1 MAAHARSQHNGFRHI
16 EIYGIAMSS
25 IEEKFLETFGEEPDL
40 VAAAPGRV
48 NLIGEHID
56 YSEGFVLP
64 FAIKDRTMVAAR
76 KRDDSTVR
84 VASAQRRNKIVTVD
98 IADVKPGL
106 KGEWER
112 YALGVLWSMGV
123 TPGVD
128 LMIDGHVPL
137 GAGLSSSAALE
148 CSVATAMNHLFD
160 MGFNLEELAR
170 LTQKAENQ
178 YVGVPCGIMDQSVSL
193 MATNG
198 FALLLDCR
206 DLSTRNIPFDV
217 ASHGLELLIIDT
229 QAHHALT
236 DGGYAE
242 RRASCESVAAKLH
255 VKSMRELTITQLD
268 SSRDLLSETE
278 YIRARHA
285 ITEMKRVLDCVEALS
300 SGDFVKVGQL
310 LNQSHLSLR
319 DDYNVSCPELNAA
332 VEASLVAGALG
343 SRMVGGGFGGS
354 AIALIQASKTSE
366 TIGVVEKA
374 FADKKFKAPR
384 FFTSLPSQGAELL
397 SRR

>member
-1 MAAHARSQHNGFRHI
+1 
-16 EIYGIAMSS
+16 MSS

-40 VAAAPGRV
+40 IAAAPGRV

-64 FAIKDRTMVAAR
+64 FAIKDRTNVAIR
-76 KRDDSTVR
+76 RRDDSAVR
-84 VASAQRRNKIVTVD
+84 IASAQRRNKVVTVD
-98 IADVKPGL
+98 INNVKPGL

-123 TPGVD
+123 KTGVD

-148 CSVATAMNHLFD
+148 CSVATAVNHLFD
-160 MGFNLEELAR
+160 MGFSLEDLAR

-193 MATNG
+193 MATTG
-198 FALLLDCR
+198 SALLLDCR

-217 ASHGLELLIIDT
+217 ASSGLELLIIDT

-242 RRASCESVAAKLH
+242 RRASCESVAAKLGI
-255 VKSMRELTITQLD
+255 KSMRELSMAQLD
-268 SSRDLLSETE
+268 SAKESLTQVE

-285 ITEMKRVLDCVEALS
+285 VSEMQRVLDCVEALS
-300 SGDFVKVGQL
+300 KSDFVKVGEL
-310 LNQSHLSLR
+310 INQSHASLR
-319 DDYNVSCPELNAA
+319 DDYTVSCPELDTAVDAA
-332 VEASLVAGALG
+332 LAAGAFG

-354 AIALIQASKTSE
+354 AIALIEASKTEE
-366 TIGVVEKA
+366 TIKAVEKA

-384 FFTSLPSQGAELL
+384 FFTSLPSQGAEVI
-397 SRR
+397 SRF

>member
-1 MAAHARSQHNGFRHI
+1 MSQI
-16 EIYGIAMSS
+16 EK
-25 IEEKFLETFGEEPDL
+25 KFLETFGEEPDL

-56 YSEGFVLP
+56 YSDGFVLP
-64 FAIKDRTMVAAR
+64 FAIKDRALVAAR
-76 KRDDSTVR
+76 KRNDSTVR
-84 VASAQRRNKIVTVD
+84 IASAQRRNKIVTVD
-98 IADVKPGL
+98 INNVKPGL

-112 YALGVLWSMGV
+112 YALGVLWALGV
-123 TPGVD
+123 KEGVD
-128 LMIDGHVPL
+128 LLIDGHVPL

-160 MGFNLEELAR
+160 MGYNLEELAR

-193 MATNG
+193 MATQG

-206 DLSTRNIPFDV
+206 DLSTKNIPFDV
-217 ASHGLELLIIDT
+217 ASSGLELLIIDT

-242 RRASCESVAAKLH
+242 RRASCESVVAKLGIT
-255 VKSMRELTITQLD
+255 SLRELTMEQLEK
-268 SSRDLLSETE
+268 SRGLLTETE
-278 YIRARHA
+278 FVRARHA
-285 ITEMKRVLDCVEALS
+285 VTEMQRVLDCVKALS
-300 SGDFVKVGQL
+300 DSNFELVGEL
-310 LNQSHLSLR
+310 LNQSHASLR
-319 DDYNVSCPELNAA
+319 DDYTVSCSELDTA
-332 VEASLVAGALG
+332 VEASLTAGALG

-354 AIALIQASKTSE
+354 AIALIQASKTTE
-366 TIGVVEKA
+366 TIKGIEKA
-374 FADKKFKAPR
+374 FSSKRFKAPR

>member
-1 MAAHARSQHNGFRHI
+1 MSQI
-16 EIYGIAMSS
+16 EK
-25 IEEKFLETFGEEPDL
+25 KFLETFGEEPDL

-56 YSEGFVLP
+56 YSDGFVLP
-64 FAIKDRTMVAAR
+64 FAIKDRTLVAAR
-76 KRDDSTVR
+76 KRNDSTVR
-84 VASAQRRNKIVTVD
+84 IASAQRRNKIVTVD
-98 IADVKPGL
+98 INQMKPGL

-112 YALGVLWSMGV
+112 YALGVLWAMGIKE
-123 TPGVD
+123 GVD
-128 LMIDGHVPL
+128 LLIDGNVPL

-160 MGFNLEELAR
+160 LGFNLEELAR

-193 MATNG
+193 MATQG
-198 FALLLDCR
+198 SALLLDCR
-206 DLSTRNIPFDV
+206 DLSTKNIPFDV
-217 ASHGLELLIIDT
+217 ASKGLELLIIDT

-242 RRASCESVAAKLH
+242 RRASCESVVVKLGI
-255 VKSMRELTITQLD
+255 KSLRELSLEHLEN
-268 SSRDLLSETE
+268 SRALLTETE
-278 YIRARHA
+278 FVRARHA
-285 ITEMKRVLDCVEALS
+285 VTEMKRVLECVDALS
-300 SGDFVKVGQL
+300 NSDFEKVGHL
-310 LNQSHLSLR
+310 INQSHASLR
-319 DDYNVSCPELNAA
+319 DDYTVSCPELDTA
-332 VEASLVAGALG
+332 VEAALSAGALG

-354 AIALIQASKTSE
+354 AIALIQASKTIE
-366 TIGVVEKA
+366 TIKMIEKA
-374 FADKKFKAPR
+374 FSIKRFKAPR

>member
-1 MAAHARSQHNGFRHI
+1 MSQI
-16 EIYGIAMSS
+16 EK
-25 IEEKFLETFGEEPDL
+25 KFLETFGAEPDL

-56 YSEGFVLP
+56 YSDGFVLP
-64 FAIKDRTMVAAR
+64 FAIKDRTLVAAR
-76 KRDDSTVR
+76 KRNDSTVR
-84 VASAQRRNKIVTVD
+84 IASAQRRNKIVTVD
-98 IADVKPGL
+98 ISTVKPGL

-112 YALGVLWSMGV
+112 YALGVLWALGV
-123 TPGVD
+123 KEGVD
-128 LMIDGHVPL
+128 LLIDGHVPL

-160 MGFNLEELAR
+160 LGFNLEELAR

-193 MATNG
+193 MATQG
-198 FALLLDCR
+198 SALLLDCR
-206 DLSTRNIPFDV
+206 DLTTKNIPFDV
-217 ASHGLELLIIDT
+217 ASSGLELLIIDT

-242 RRASCESVAAKLH
+242 RRASCESVVAKLGIT
-255 VKSMRELTITQLD
+255 SLRELSMEQLEN
-268 SSRDLLSETE
+268 SRGLLTETE
-278 YIRARHA
+278 FKRARHA
-285 ITEMKRVLDCVEALS
+285 VTEMKRVLECVDALS
-300 SGDFVKVGQL
+300 KSDFEKVGQL
-310 LNQSHLSLR
+310 INQSHASLR
-319 DDYNVSCPELNAA
+319 DDYTVSCPELDTA
-332 VEASLVAGALG
+332 VEAASAAGALG

-354 AIALIQASKTSE
+354 AIALIQASKTTE
-366 TIGVVEKA
+366 TIKAVEKA
-374 FADKKFKAPR
+374 FASKGFKAPR

>member
-1 MAAHARSQHNGFRHI
+1 
-16 EIYGIAMSS
+16 MSS

-56 YSEGFVLP
+56 YSDGFVLP
-64 FAIKDRTMVAAR
+64 FAIKDRTFVAAR
-76 KRDDSTVR
+76 KRDDSKVR
-84 VASAQRRNKIVTVD
+84 IASAQRRSKVVTVD
-98 IADVKPGL
+98 INQVKPGL

-123 TPGVD
+123 NQGVD

-160 MGFNLEELAR
+160 MGYNLEELAR
-170 LTQKAENQ
+170 LTQKAENK
-178 YVGVPCGIMDQSVSL
+178 YVGVPCGIMDQSISL
-193 MATNG
+193 MATQG
-198 FALLLDCR
+198 SALLLDCR
-206 DLSTRNIPFDV
+206 DLSTKNIPFDV
-217 ASHGLELLIIDT
+217 ASSGLELLIVDT

-242 RRASCESVAAKLH
+242 RRASCESAVAKLGIT
-255 VKSMRELTITQLD
+255 SLRELTMEQLEA
-268 SSRDLLSETE
+268 SRSLLTETE
-278 YIRARHA
+278 FVRARHA
-285 ITEMKRVLDCVEALS
+285 VTEMQRVLDCVDALGNS
-300 SGDFVKVGQL
+300 DFEKVGRL
-310 LNQSHLSLR
+310 INQSHASLR
-319 DDYNVSCPELNAA
+319 DDYTVSCPELDTAVDAA
-332 VEASLVAGALG
+332 ISAGALG

-354 AIALIQASKTSE
+354 AIALIQAAKTRE
-366 TIGVVEKA
+366 TIKA
-374 FADKKFKAPR
+374 IERAFTSKGFKAPR
-384 FFTSLPSQGAELL
+384 FFNSLPSQGAELL

>member
-1 MAAHARSQHNGFRHI
+1 
-16 EIYGIAMSS
+16 MSS
-25 IEEKFLETFGEEPDL
+25 IEAKFLETFGEEADL

-56 YSEGFVLP
+56 YSDGFVLP
-64 FAIKDRTMVAAR
+64 FAIKDRTFVAAR
-76 KRDDSTVR
+76 KRSDSTVR
-84 VASAQRRNKIVTVD
+84 IASAQRRNKIVTVD
-98 IADVKPGL
+98 INQVKPGL

-112 YALGVLWSMGV
+112 YALGVLWSIGV
-123 TPGVD
+123 TKGVD

-193 MATNG
+193 MATQG
-198 FALLLDCR
+198 SALLLDCR
-206 DLSTRNIPFDV
+206 DLSTKNISFDV

-242 RRASCESVAAKLH
+242 RRASCESVVAKLGIT
-255 VKSMRELTITQLD
+255 SLRELTIDQLEG
-268 SSRDLLSETE
+268 SRALINETE
-278 YIRARHA
+278 YVRARHA
-285 ITEMKRVLDCVEALS
+285 VTEMKRVLDCVEALNAS
-300 SGDFVKVGQL
+300 DFEKVGQL
-310 LNQSHLSLR
+310 INQSHISLR
-319 DDYNVSCPELNAA
+319 DDYTVSCPELDTAVDAA
-332 VEASLVAGALG
+332 LSAGALG

-354 AIALIQASKTSE
+354 AIALIQASKTTE
-366 TIGVVEKA
+366 TINAIDKA
-374 FADKKFKAPR
+374 FSSKGFKAPR
-384 FFTSLPSQGAELL
+384 FFTSLPSQGAELI

>member
-1 MAAHARSQHNGFRHI
+1 
-16 EIYGIAMSS
+16 MSS

-64 FAIKDRTMVAAR
+64 FAIKDRTLVAAR

-84 VASAQRRNKIVTVD
+84 IASAQRRSKIVTVD
-98 IADVKPGL
+98 ISEVKPGL

-123 TPGVD
+123 KSGVD
-128 LMIDGHVPL
+128 LLIDGHVPL

-193 MATNG
+193 MASRG

-242 RRASCESVAAKLH
+242 RRASCEAVAAKLS
-255 VKSMRELTITQLD
+255 VKSMRELTMAQLD
-268 SSRDLLSETE
+268 SARATLSETE

-285 ITEMKRVLDCVEALS
+285 ITEMKRVLDCVDALGR
-300 SGDFVKVGQL
+300 GDFVRVGQL
-310 LNQSHLSLR
+310 INDSHRSLR
-319 DDYNVSCPELNAA
+319 DDYTVSCPELDTA
-332 VEASLVAGALG
+332 VEASLAAGALG

-354 AIALIQASKTSE
+354 AIALIEVAKTSQ
-366 TIGVVEKA
+366 TINAIEKA

-397 SRR
+397 SRG

>member
-1 MAAHARSQHNGFRHI
+1 
-16 EIYGIAMSS
+16 MSS
-25 IEEKFLETFGEEPDL
+25 IEEKFLESFGHEPDL

-56 YSEGFVLP
+56 YSDGFVLP
-64 FAIKDRTMVAAR
+64 FAIKDRTLVAAR

-84 VASAQRRNKIVTVD
+84 IASAQRRNKVVTVD
-98 IADVKPGL
+98 IKDVKPGL

-112 YALGVLWSMGV
+112 YALGVLWSLGV
-123 TPGVD
+123 NHGVD
-128 LMIDGHVPL
+128 LLIDGHVPL

-160 MGFNLEELAR
+160 MGYNLEELAR

-193 MATNG
+193 MATRG
-198 FALLLDCR
+198 SALLLDCR

-217 ASHGLELLIIDT
+217 ASSGLELLIIDT

-242 RRASCESVAAKLH
+242 RRASCESAVAKLGIT
-255 VKSMRELTITQLD
+255 SLRELSMEQLEA
-268 SSRDLLSETE
+268 SRSALTETE
-278 YIRARHA
+278 FIRVRHA
-285 ITEMKRVLDCVEALS
+285 VTEMKRVLDCVDALS
-300 SGDFVKVGQL
+300 NSDFEKVGL
-310 LNQSHLSLR
+310 LINHSHASLR
-319 DDYNVSCPELNAA
+319 DDYTVSCPELDTAVDAANA
-332 VEASLVAGALG
+332 AGALG

-366 TIGVVEKA
+366 TIKAIEKA
-374 FADKKFKAPR
+374 FSDEGFKAPR
-384 FFTSLPSQGAELL
+384 FFTSLPSQGAELI

>member
-1 MAAHARSQHNGFRHI
+1 MSQI
-16 EIYGIAMSS
+16 EK
-25 IEEKFLETFGEEPDL
+25 KFLETFGVEPDL

-56 YSEGFVLP
+56 YSDGFVLP
-64 FAIKDRTMVAAR
+64 FAIKDRTLVAAR
-76 KRDDSTVR
+76 KRNDSTVR
-84 VASAQRRNKIVTVD
+84 IASAQRRNKIVTVD
-98 IADVKPGL
+98 ISKVKPGL

-112 YALGVLWSMGV
+112 YALGVLWALGV
-123 TPGVD
+123 KEGVD
-128 LMIDGHVPL
+128 LLIDGHVPL

-160 MGFNLEELAR
+160 LGFNLEELAR

-193 MATNG
+193 MATQG
-198 FALLLDCR
+198 SALLLDCR
-206 DLSTRNIPFDV
+206 DLSTKNIPFDV
-217 ASHGLELLIIDT
+217 ASSGLELLIIDT

-242 RRASCESVAAKLH
+242 RRASCESVVAKLGIT
-255 VKSMRELTITQLD
+255 SLRELSMEQLEN
-268 SSRDLLSETE
+268 SRGLLTETE
-278 YIRARHA
+278 FIRARHA
-285 ITEMKRVLDCVEALS
+285 VTEMQRVLECVDALS
-300 SGDFVKVGQL
+300 KSEFEKVGEL
-310 LNQSHLSLR
+310 INQSHASLR
-319 DDYNVSCPELNAA
+319 DDYTVSCPELDTA
-332 VEASLVAGALG
+332 VEAALAAGALG

-354 AIALIQASKTSE
+354 AIALIQASKTTE
-366 TIGVVEKA
+366 TIRSIEKA
-374 FADKKFKAPR
+374 FASKGFKAPR

>member
-1 MAAHARSQHNGFRHI
+1 
-16 EIYGIAMSS
+16 MSS

-40 VAAAPGRV
+40 IAAAPGRV

-64 FAIKDRTMVAAR
+64 FAIKDRTNVAIR

-84 VASAQRRNKIVTVD
+84 IASAQRRNKVVTVD
-98 IADVKPGL
+98 INNVKPGL

-123 TPGVD
+123 KTGVD

-148 CSVATAMNHLFD
+148 CSVATAVNHLFD
-160 MGFNLEELAR
+160 MGFSLEDLAR

-193 MATNG
+193 MATTG
-198 FALLLDCR
+198 SALLLDCR

-217 ASHGLELLIIDT
+217 ASSGLELLIIDT

-242 RRASCESVAAKLH
+242 RRASCESVAAKLGI
-255 VKSMRELTITQLD
+255 KSMRELSMTQLD
-268 SSRDLLSETE
+268 SARESLTQVE
-278 YIRARHA
+278 YVRARHA
-285 ITEMKRVLDCVEALS
+285 VSEMQRVLDCVEALS
-300 SGDFVKVGQL
+300 KSNFVKVGEL
-310 LNQSHLSLR
+310 INQSHASLR
-319 DDYNVSCPELNAA
+319 DDYTVSCPELDTAVDAA
-332 VEASLVAGALG
+332 LAAGALG

-354 AIALIQASKTSE
+354 AIALIEASKTEE
-366 TIGVVEKA
+366 TIKAVEKA

-384 FFTSLPSQGAELL
+384 FFTSLPSQGAEVI
-397 SRR
+397 SRL

>member
-1 MAAHARSQHNGFRHI
+1 MSTI
-16 EIYGIAMSS
+16 EG
-25 IEEKFLETFGEEPDL
+25 KFLETFGDEPDL
-40 VAAAPGRV
+40 IAAAPGRV

-64 FAIKDRTMVAAR
+64 FAIKDRTFAAMR
-76 KRDDSTVR
+76 KRDDTKVR

-98 IADVKPGL
+98 INSVKPGL

-123 TPGVD
+123 KTGVD
-128 LMIDGHVPL
+128 VMIDGHVPL

-148 CSVATAMNHLFD
+148 CSVATAANHLFN
-160 MGFNLEELAR
+160 MGLSLENLAR

-193 MATNG
+193 MATQG
-198 FALLLDCR
+198 SALLLDCR
-206 DLSTRNIPFDV
+206 DLSTQNIPFDV
-217 ASHGLELLIIDT
+217 ASSGLELLIIDT

-242 RRASCESVAAKLH
+242 RRASCESVASTLSI
-255 VKSMRELTITQLD
+255 KSMRELTLTQLENAK
-268 SSRDLLSETE
+268 SMLSDVE
-278 YIRARHA
+278 YKRAHHA
-285 ITEMKRVLDCVEALS
+285 VTEMQRVLDCVDALS
-300 SGDFVKVGQL
+300 QSDFVKVGQL
-310 LNQSHLSLR
+310 IYQSHISLR
-319 DDYNVSCPELNAA
+319 DDYTVSCPELDTAVDAA
-332 VEASLVAGALG
+332 LAADALG

-366 TIGVVEKA
+366 TIKAIEKA
-374 FADKKFKAPR
+374 FADRKFKTPR
-384 FFTSLPSQGAELL
+384 FFTSLPSQGAEVI

>member
-1 MAAHARSQHNGFRHI
+1 
-16 EIYGIAMSS
+16 MSS

-64 FAIKDRTMVAAR
+64 FAIKDRTLVAAR

-84 VASAQRRNKIVTVD
+84 IASAQRRSKIVTVD
-98 IADVKPGL
+98 ISEVRPGL

-123 TPGVD
+123 KSGVD
-128 LMIDGHVPL
+128 LLIDGHVPL

-193 MATNG
+193 MASRG

-217 ASHGLELLIIDT
+217 ASQGLELLIIDT

-242 RRASCESVAAKLH
+242 RRASCEAVAAKLS
-255 VKSMRELTITQLD
+255 VKSMRELTMAQLD
-268 SSRDLLSETE
+268 SARATLSETE

-285 ITEMKRVLDCVEALS
+285 ITEMKRVLDCVDALG

-310 LNQSHLSLR
+310 INDSHRSLR
-319 DDYNVSCPELNAA
+319 DDYTVSCPELDTA
-332 VEASLVAGALG
+332 VEASLAAGAMG

-354 AIALIQASKTSE
+354 AIALIEAAKTSQ
-366 TIGVVEKA
+366 TISAIEKA

-397 SRR
+397 SRG